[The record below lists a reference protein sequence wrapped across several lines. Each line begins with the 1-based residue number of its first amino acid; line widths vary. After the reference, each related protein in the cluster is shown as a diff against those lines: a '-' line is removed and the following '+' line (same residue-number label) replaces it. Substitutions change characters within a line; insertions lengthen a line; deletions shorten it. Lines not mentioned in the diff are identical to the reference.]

1 MPRICGVDVPKEK
14 RIEIA
19 LTYIHGIGRTLSNKV
34 LKVVQIDPNVRAKDL
49 NEEEIAKITTSIN
62 KVYTVEGDLR
72 REVAANIKRNMD
84 IGTYRGQ
91 RHKKG
96 LPVRGQSTKS
106 NARTRKGP
114 KRTVGVMRKK

>member
-1 MPRICGVDVPKEK
+1 MPRICGVDIPKEK
-14 RIEIA
+14 RIEIS

-34 LKVVQIDPNVRAKDL
+34 LKMVQIDPNLRAKDL
-49 NEEEIAKITTSIN
+49 TEEEIAKITTAIN
-62 KVYTVEGDLR
+62 KNYMVEGDLR
-72 REVAANIKRNMD
+72 RDVAGNIKRNMD

-96 LPVRGQSTKS
+96 LPVRGQSSKT

>member
-1 MPRICGVDVPKEK
+1 MPRICGVDIPKEK
-14 RIEIA
+14 RIEIS
-19 LTYIHGIGRTLSNKV
+19 LTYIHGIGRTLSSKV
-34 LKVVQIDPNVRAKDL
+34 LKMVQIDPNARAKDL
-49 NEEEIAKITTSIN
+49 TEEEIAKITTAIT
-62 KVYTVEGDLR
+62 KTYIVEGDLR
-72 REVAANIKRNMD
+72 REVAGNIKRNMD

-96 LPVRGQSTKS
+96 LPVRGQSSKT

>member
-1 MPRICGVDVPKEK
+1 MPRICGVDIPKEK
-14 RIEIA
+14 RIEIS
-19 LTYIHGIGRTLSNKV
+19 LTYIHGIGRTLSSKV
-34 LKVVQIDPNVRAKDL
+34 LKMVQIDPNVRAKDL
-49 NEEEIAKITTSIN
+49 TEEEIARITTAIT
-62 KVYTVEGDLR
+62 KTYIVEGDLR
-72 REVAANIKRNMD
+72 RDVAGNIKRNMD

-96 LPVRGQSTKS
+96 LPVRGQSSKT